1 VSVFKDRS
9 RSTIAP
15 VRVIFYGLVLVNLLF
30 LGWSE
35 WIDVPPPPAPSSIA
49 NLPRMTLASDL
60 PPDRRAALASK
71 MSLETQPQQ
80 CVSVGPFEDPAIVG
94 KAATVLLAKGFTP
107 QQRATESPAMRRFWV
122 YLDGFKTDAGEMRV
136 VHRLER
142 AGIDD
147 AEAMPVDAGGRRRV
161 SLGLYTDRDKA
172 QRRVKLVGTIGLT
185 AAMAERILPGTVY
198 WLDLTLPNSS
208 TAVPL
213 KDVSDL
219 GPGPGGGS
227 SPITVQ
233 PCASTPSPNAPS
245 PQTGSP
251 ASSAAAR
258 PAPVRRAAPVASAR
272 VPASNLPRCK
282 PGGGGPVP
290 CVVVKVASQPSVL

>member
-1 VSVFKDRS
+1 
-9 RSTIAP
+9 
-15 VRVIFYGLVLVNLLF
+15 VRVVFYGLVLVNLLF

-35 WIDVPPPPAPSSIA
+35 WIDVPPAPAPSSIA
-49 NLPRMTLASDL
+49 NLPRMTLVSDL
-60 PPDRRAALASK
+60 PPDKRAALASK
-71 MSLETQPQQ
+71 MSLGTQPQQ
-80 CVSVGPFEDPAIVG
+80 CVSVGPFDDPAIVA

-136 VHRLER
+136 VHRLEQ

-172 QRRVKLVGTIGLT
+172 QRRVKLVDTIGLT
-185 AAMAERILPGTVY
+185 AAMTERTLPGTVY

-219 GPGPGGGS
+219 EPGPRGDS
-227 SPITVQ
+227 SPISVQ
-233 PCASTPSPNAPS
+233 RCASTPSPTAPS
-245 PQTGSP
+245 PQTRSAASSP
-251 ASSAAAR
+251 ATR
-258 PAPVRRAAPVASAR
+258 PAPVPRQAPVASSA
-272 VPASNLPRCK
+272 VPGSNLPRCK

>member
-1 VSVFKDRS
+1 M
-9 RSTIAP
+9 
-15 VRVIFYGLVLVNLLF
+15 RVVFYGLVLVNLLF

-35 WIDVPPPPAPSSIA
+35 WIDVPPAPAPSSIA
-49 NLPRMTLASDL
+49 NLPRMTLVSDL
-60 PPDRRAALASK
+60 PPDKRAALASK
-71 MSLETQPQQ
+71 MSLETSPAQ
-80 CVSVGPFEDPAIVG
+80 CVSVGPFDDPAIVG
-94 KAATVLLAKGFTP
+94 KAATVLLAKGFMP

-136 VHRLER
+136 VHRLEG

-161 SLGLYTDRDKA
+161 SLGLYTDREKA
-172 QRRVKLVGTIGLT
+172 QRRVKLAGTIGLT
-185 AAMAERILPGTVY
+185 AGMAERILPGTVY

-208 TAVPL
+208 TALPL

-219 GPGPGGGS
+219 ERGPGGGS
-227 SPITVQ
+227 SPISVQ
-233 PCASTPSPNAPS
+233 PCASSPSPTAPS
-245 PQTGSP
+245 RQTGSP
-251 ASSAAAR
+251 ASSAR
-258 PAPVRRAAPVASAR
+258 TRSAPVPRGAPVASAA

-290 CVVVKVASQPSVL
+290 CVLVKVATQPSVL

>member
-1 VSVFKDRS
+1 M
-9 RSTIAP
+9 
-15 VRVIFYGLVLVNLLF
+15 RVIFYGLVLVNLLF

-35 WIDVPPPPAPSSIA
+35 WIDVPPSPAPSSIA
-49 NLPRMTLASDL
+49 NLPRMTLVSEL
-60 PPDRRAALASK
+60 PPDKRAALASK

-80 CVSVGPFEDPAIVG
+80 CVSVGPFDDPAIVA

-161 SLGLYTDRDKA
+161 SLGLYTDREKA
-172 QRRVKLVGTIGLT
+172 QRRVKLVDTIGLT
-185 AAMAERILPGTVY
+185 AAMTERTLPGTVY
-198 WLDLTLPNSS
+198 WLDITLPNSS
-208 TAVPL
+208 TPVPL

-219 GPGPGGGS
+219 EPGGGN
-227 SPITVQ
+227 SPISAQ
-233 PCASTPSPNAPS
+233 PCASRGSPSAPS
-245 PQTGSP
+245 PTAPSRQTGSP
-251 ASSAAAR
+251 ASSAATQTAQV
-258 PAPVRRAAPVASAR
+258 PRAAPGESAA